1 MSKYLPYIL
10 LFSSNL
16 IFAINFTAAKKVMH
30 LYIEPMAFIG
40 MRVVAA
46 AFLFW
51 IYSFLKPQEK
61 IQKSDWWRLLAC
73 AIFGVALN
81 QMLFFKGLDW
91 TSPINASLIMTI
103 TPITVVIVSAILL
116 REKVTFIQ
124 LLGIIMGCIGAI
136 GIILYGKEIHFSVQS
151 RWGDVLVLI
160 NAASYGLYLVIV
172 KPLLKKYESTTVL
185 KWIFLLGIPMV
196 VPFGYEGFGLINWAS
211 LPMYIIGIIAYVL
224 VFVTFLAYLF
234 NGIALQKINSTVV
247 SSYIYLQP
255 ILATIIATTFNNET
269 ISWQKLVA
277 GLCIFV
283 GVYLVSKPTIAK
295 S

>member
-16 IFAINFTAAKKVMH
+16 IFAINFTAAKKVMP

-124 LLGIIMGCIGAI
+124 LFGIIMGCIGAI
-136 GIILYGKEIHFSVQS
+136 GVILYGKEIHFSVQS

-196 VPFGYEGFGLINWAS
+196 VPFGYEGFGVINWAS
-211 LPMYIIGIIAYVL
+211 LPMYIIGIIVYVL

-255 ILATIIATTFNNET
+255 ILATIIAITFNNET